1 MIRKYKSWSGLS
13 LVTLLGLVAI
23 IALVVLLIKGFL
35 ISQNVLSLIVIL
47 VILLIVSVAYANY
60 ITLQLRK
67 RAKEFYLRK
76 LLGARDIQ
84 IMLQIL
90 LESTILTSFMVI
102 SGMVVA
108 ELISPLCGDILGVS
122 LATES
127 LTFWLQLV
135 MIFIIVI
142 PVGVLAIV
150 FPVKSFIKYV
160 KDNITHLSYR
170 KY

>member
-1 MIRKYKSWSGLS
+1 M
-13 LVTLLGLVAI
+13 VTLLGLVAI